1 MDDIVIFI
9 VGLLIFIVYLVTFL
23 TVIYKQNKI
32 QDQELQDDPELKG

>member
-1 MDDIVIFI
+1 MDDIIIFT
-9 VGLLIFIVYLVTFL
+9 VGLLIFIVYLVAFL

>member
-1 MDDIVIFI
+1 MDDIVLFI
-9 VGLLIFIVYLVTFL
+9 VGFLIFVVYLVAFL

>member
-9 VGLLIFIVYLVTFL
+9 VGFLIFIVYLIAFL

>member
-1 MDDIVIFI
+1 MDNIVIFI
-9 VGLLIFIVYLVTFL
+9 VGFLIFIVYLVAFL

>member
-9 VGLLIFIVYLVTFL
+9 VGFLIFIVYLVAFL

>member
-9 VGLLIFIVYLVTFL
+9 VGLLIFIVYLIAFL

>member
-9 VGLLIFIVYLVTFL
+9 VGFLIFIVYLVAFL
-23 TVIYKQNKI
+23 TIIYKQNKI

>member
-9 VGLLIFIVYLVTFL
+9 VGLLIFIVYLIAFL
-23 TVIYKQNKI
+23 TVIYRQNKI

>member
-1 MDDIVIFI
+1 MDDIVIFT
-9 VGLLIFIVYLVTFL
+9 VGLLIFIVYLVAFL

>member
-9 VGLLIFIVYLVTFL
+9 VGLLIFIVYLIAFL
-23 TVIYKQNKI
+23 TIIYKQNKI